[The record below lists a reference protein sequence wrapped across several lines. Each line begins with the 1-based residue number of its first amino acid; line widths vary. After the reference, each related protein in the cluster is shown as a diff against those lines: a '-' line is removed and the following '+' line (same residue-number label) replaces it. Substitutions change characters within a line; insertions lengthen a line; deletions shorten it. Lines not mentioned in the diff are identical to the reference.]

1 MGTLFLICNCS
12 VSIQLLL
19 IFIILLKVKIYFFN
33 FNHFKINANV
43 KSAIKR
49 LVDIGGLKQVKG
61 IGANGSFRIG
71 EKAAK
76 PKKVAKKP
84 KNAVSQPKAP
94 KAKKAKVTIKK
105 VSPGIFIE

>member
-1 MGTLFLICNCS
+1 M
-12 VSIQLLL
+12 
-19 IFIILLKVKIYFFN
+19 K
-33 FNHFKINANV
+33 FKINANI

-61 IGANGSFRIG
+61 VGANGSFRIG
-71 EKAAK
+71 EKAATAK
-76 PKKVAKKP
+76 PKKVTKKP

-105 VSPGIFIE
+105 VSTDIFIE